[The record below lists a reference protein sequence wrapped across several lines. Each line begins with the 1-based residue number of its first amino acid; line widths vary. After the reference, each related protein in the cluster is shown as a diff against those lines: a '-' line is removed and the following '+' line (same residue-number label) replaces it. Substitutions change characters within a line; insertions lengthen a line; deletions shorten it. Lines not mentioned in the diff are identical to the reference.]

1 MKTQRTLKFSEALA
15 EATVQAME
23 ENARVFVMG
32 EGVDDPKGAFG
43 TTLAAF
49 KYFGPRRVFD
59 TPLSESAITGIG
71 IGAAIEGSPCVMV
84 HMRAEFLL
92 LAMDQIINHAAK
104 WRYMFAGRMSVPIV
118 IRCLVGRGWGQ
129 AAQHSQSFHGMFA
142 QVPGLKVVLPATPYD
157 AKGLLIAA
165 IRDADPVIMIEH
177 RWLYDKVGDV
187 PTEPYEL
194 RSESACSGL
203 GQDLTCVAVSYQ
215 VYEALAARDKLLEE
229 GIEMEVIDLRS
240 VRPLDR
246 QAVLG
251 SVRKTGRLL
260 VTDIS
265 SPMGISSEICAIVA
279 EEAFGSLKNSAR
291 TRGASGCAYAVQ
303 PSAGKHLLSRCR
315 CARRRSE
322 KTRLGW
328 IKQIEKFH
336 LARGR
341 PSGVLWGRFELV
353 VLNQPQAEF
362 DKVSKV
368 TIARNQGYILVYA
381 TLGNQTVTKSGLLAL
396 FAKAPPGM
404 RGTLPVI

>member
-1 MKTQRTLKFSEALA
+1 MKTRRTLKFSEALA

-23 ENARVFVMG
+23 ENTRVFVMG

-43 TTLAAF
+43 TTLTAF
-49 KYFGPRRVFD
+49 KRFGPCRVFD

-71 IGAAIEGSPCVMV
+71 IGAAIEGAPCVMV

-157 AKGLLIAA
+157 AKGLLVAA

-187 PTEPYEL
+187 PAEPYEVEL
-194 RSESACSGL
+194 GKAHVAASGK
-203 GQDLTCVAVSYQ
+203 DLTCVALSYQ

-265 SPMGISSEICAIVA
+265 SPVGISSEICAIVA
-279 EEAFGSLKNSAR
+279 EEAFSSLRAAPVRVGLPDAPTPCSPTLENVYYPGVDALVTAAR
-291 TRGASGCAYAVQ
+291 KLTSDTGRSHPRAFSSRPNDEIDFSG
-303 PSAGKHLLSRCR
+303 P
-315 CARRRSE
+315 
-322 KTRLGW
+322 
-328 IKQIEKFH
+328 F
-336 LARGR
+336 
-341 PSGVLWGRFELV
+341 
-353 VLNQPQAEF
+353 
-362 DKVSKV
+362 
-368 TIARNQGYILVYA
+368 
-381 TLGNQTVTKSGLLAL
+381 
-396 FAKAPPGM
+396 
-404 RGTLPVI
+404 